1 MFNSNFFE
9 TSCAV
14 RPIHSSHD
22 GVLDTS
28 LYFINPSLLAKR
40 GVSQKIMDT
49 LSHLALSAVALSL
62 LFTVLHIVRSFI
74 FWQNLPLISLFTP
87 PGANQQS
94 HPGNNGR
101 SSLYWCQPCFV
112 LKEQS
117 GKEGSVCERTHL
129 GKTPHPPQGF
139 CEIWENE
146 RWNSGRKRRFQP
158 PHPPTFGRNLP
169 KKVFIGRLPLDDGA
183 IAQRSE
189 VILCDNEESDLP
201 ELLYDSPRLVRGPNN
216 HSSLYN
222 QWGPWFSW
230 WWCW

>member
-1 MFNSNFFE
+1 MYFWCSTPISSNKGRKLV
-9 TSCAV
+9 V
-14 RPIHSSHD
+14 RSDRLTVHMTECRTLRSISS
-22 GVLDTS
+22 T
-28 LYFINPSLLAKR
+28 PSLLAKR

-49 LSHLALSAVALSL
+49 LSHLALPAVALSL

-129 GKTPHPPQGF
+129 DEG
-139 CEIWENE
+139 
-146 RWNSGRKRRFQP
+146 S
-158 PHPPTFGRNLP
+158 
-169 KKVFIGRLPLDDGA
+169 

-189 VILCDNEESDLP
+189 AILCDNEESDLP
-201 ELLYDSPRLVRGPNN
+201 ELLDDSPRLVRGPNN